1 MGEPD
6 YIRAHKNSSRHRD
19 EILRSNL
26 CGCFYC
32 LTIFTPAEIV
42 VWIDEVGGVGVTALC
57 PMCGIDAVIGSAS
70 GFPIT
75 EDFLKRM
82 NQHWF

>member
-1 MGEPD
+1 MSEPD
-6 YIRAHKNSSRHRD
+6 YIRAHKNCFHNRD
-19 EILRSNL
+19 EILKSHL

-32 LTIFTPAEIV
+32 LRTFAPTEILEWV
-42 VWIDEVGGVGVTALC
+42 DKVEGVAQTALC
-57 PMCGIDAVIGSAS
+57 PMCGIDSVIGSAS

-75 EDFLKRM
+75 VDFLKRM

>member
-1 MGEPD
+1 MDEPD
-6 YIRAHKNSSRHRD
+6 YIRAHKNSSLNRD
-19 EILRSNL
+19 EILKDSL

-32 LTIFTPAEIV
+32 LRTFVPVEILE
-42 VWIDEVGGVGVTALC
+42 WIDVVEGVAQTALC

-75 EDFLKRM
+75 ADFLKRM

>member
-1 MGEPD
+1 MCEPD
-6 YIRAHKNSSRHRD
+6 YVRAHKKSCRNRD
-19 EILRSNL
+19 EINVSSL

-32 LTIFTPAEIV
+32 LGTFAPAEV
-42 VWIDEVGGVGVTALC
+42 VDWVDEKGGMGATALC
-57 PMCGIDAVIGSAS
+57 PMCGIDSVIGSAS

-82 NQHWF
+82 NERWF

>member
-1 MGEPD
+1 MSEPD
-6 YIRAHKNSSRHRD
+6 YIRAHKNSFRNRD
-19 EILRSNL
+19 EIRLSSL

-32 LTIFTPAEIV
+32 LRTFPPAEV
-42 VWIDEVGGVGVTALC
+42 VDWVDVKGGGSATALC
-57 PMCGIDAVIGSAS
+57 PECGIDSVIGSAS